1 MFCFLVFLQ
10 GGNPCGGGPRESSLW
25 TARDDDLSPTWAPP
39 DGFRME
45 SFFFAV
51 PVVYALKNANR
62 SVKANSN
69 RRFHPVKTVSEMGKI
84 SVDQSWPDCARVTD
98 KLSNPFFPGFC
109 RLYNAKQDP
118 VPCK

>member
-10 GGNPCGGGPRESSLW
+10 GGKPCGGGSRESSLW
-25 TARDDDLSPTWAPP
+25 TARDDDLSPLGRRLMGPNGEFLFCRP
-39 DGFRME
+39 SGLCIEKRQPFRE
-45 SFFFAV
+45 SKFKQAI
-51 PVVYALKNANR
+51 P
-62 SVKANSN
+62 SG
-69 RRFHPVKTVSEMGKI
+69 KTVSEMGKI